1 MSRTYEKKMENN
13 LIRIQKYFTDCG
25 ILSRRAAEAAIE
37 AGEVYVNGEKA
48 TIGQKIDVSSD
59 IVKYRGR
66 VIRPTYKEYSYYMLN
81 KPRGF
86 ITSLSD
92 EKGRKCVTEL
102 LGGVK
107 ERVYPVGRLD
117 YNSEGL
123 LLLTNDGEIAN
134 RLTHPKNMITKEY
147 IVIVTGE
154 ITDETKKILTS
165 TVYSDGQALKAK
177 EVEVVNEGDKKS
189 VIRFVM
195 TEGKN
200 REIRR
205 ICEAASIN
213 VCRLKRVSIGKL
225 ELGRLSMGRYRAL
238 TPDEV
243 SYIKSL

>member
-1 MSRTYEKKMENN
+1 MDNN

-25 ILSRRAAEAAIE
+25 ILSRRSTESAIE
-37 AGEVYVNGEKA
+37 AGEISVNGEKA
-48 TIGQKIDVSSD
+48 FIGQKIDPKAD
-59 IVKYRGR
+59 IIKYKGK

-92 EKGRKCVTEL
+92 EKGRKCVTAL
-102 LGGVK
+102 LHGVK

-147 IVIVTGE
+147 IVIVSGE
-154 ITDETKKILTS
+154 ITDEAKKILSS

-177 EVEVVNEGDKKS
+177 EVEVINEGDKKS
-189 VIRFVM
+189 VLRFVM

-205 ICEAASIN
+205 ICDAASLN
-213 VCRLKRVSIGKL
+213 VCRLKRVSIGRL
-225 ELGRLSMGRYRAL
+225 ELGRLTMGRFRTL
-238 TPDEV
+238 TPDEIN
-243 SYIKSL
+243 YIKSL

>member
-1 MSRTYEKKMENN
+1 MEKNN
-13 LIRIQKYFTDCG
+13 QIRIQKYFTDCG

-37 AGEVYVNGEKA
+37 AGDITVNGEA
-48 TIGQKIDVSSD
+48 AYLGQKISPSEDC
-59 IVKYRGR
+59 VKYRGR
-66 VIRPTYKEYSYYMLN
+66 VILPTYKEYSYYMLN

-102 LGGVK
+102 LHGVT
-107 ERVYPVGRLD
+107 ERVYPIGRLD

-123 LLLTNDGEIAN
+123 LLLTNDGEAAN

-154 ITDETKKILTS
+154 INDKTKEILAS
-165 TVYSDGQALKAK
+165 TVYSEGQALKAK
-177 EVEVVNEGDKKS
+177 EVEVLSEGDKKS
-189 VIRFVM
+189 VVRFVM

-205 ICEAASIN
+205 ICEAASLN

-225 ELGRLSMGRYRAL
+225 ELGRLSMGRFRAL

-243 SYIKSL
+243 KYIKSL

>member
-1 MSRTYEKKMENN
+1 MENNN

-37 AGEVYVNGEKA
+37 SGDITVNGERA
-48 TIGQKIDVSSD
+48 YLGQKIDPSED
-59 IVKYRGR
+59 CVKYKGR

-102 LGGVK
+102 LHGVK

-123 LLLTNDGEIAN
+123 LLLTNDGEVAN
-134 RLTHPKNMITKEY
+134 RLTHPRNMITKEY

-154 ITDETKKILTS
+154 INDETKEILSS

-177 EVEVVNEGDKKS
+177 EVEVINEGDKKS

-205 ICEAASIN
+205 ICEAASLN
-213 VCRLKRVSIGKL
+213 VCRLKRISIGKL
-225 ELGRLSMGRYRAL
+225 ELGRLNMGRFRAL
-238 TPDEV
+238 TADEIN
-243 SYIKSL
+243 YIKSL

>member
-1 MSRTYEKKMENN
+1 
-13 LIRIQKYFTDCG
+13 
-25 ILSRRAAEAAIE
+25 
-37 AGEVYVNGEKA
+37 
-48 TIGQKIDVSSD
+48 
-59 IVKYRGR
+59 
-66 VIRPTYKEYSYYMLN
+66 MLN

-86 ITSLSD
+86 ITSLAD

-147 IVIVTGE
+147 IVIVTGQ

-165 TVYSDGQALKAK
+165 TVYSDGQALMAK
-177 EVEVVNEGDKKS
+177 EVEVINEGDKKS
-189 VIRFVM
+189 VLRFVM

-205 ICEAASIN
+205 ICEAASLN

-238 TPDEV
+238 TEDEI

>member
-1 MSRTYEKKMENN
+1 MET
-13 LIRIQKYFTDCG
+13 IRIQKYFTDCG

-37 AGEVYVNGEKA
+37 AGQITVNGVSA
-48 TIGQKIDVSSD
+48 TIGQKIDPSSD
-59 IVKYRGR
+59 IIKYKGR
-66 VIRPTYKEYSYYMLN
+66 VIRPTYREYSYYMLN

-102 LGGVK
+102 LGGVR

-123 LLLTNDGEIAN
+123 LLLTNDGQTAN
-134 RLTHPKNMITKEY
+134 KLTHPKNMISKQY
-147 IVIVTGE
+147 IVIVSGKV
-154 ITDETKKILTS
+154 DEDAEKVISS

-177 EVEVVNEGDKKS
+177 KVEILSEGDKKS
-189 VIRFVM
+189 VILFEM

-205 ICEAASIN
+205 ICEAAGLT
-213 VCRLKRVSIGKL
+213 VCRLKRISIGAL
-225 ELGRLSMGRYRAL
+225 ELGRLPMGRYRAL
-238 TPDEV
+238 TDEEIE
-243 SYIKSL
+243 YIRSL

>member
-1 MSRTYEKKMENN
+1 MEK
-13 LIRIQKYFTDCG
+13 IRIQKYFTDCG

-37 AGEVYVNGEKA
+37 NGHITVNGVSA
-48 TIGQKIDVSSD
+48 TIGQKIDPQTDV
-59 IVKYRGR
+59 IKYRGR
-66 VIRPTYKEYSYYMLN
+66 VIRPTYREYSYYMLN

-123 LLLTNDGEIAN
+123 LLLTNDGQTAN
-134 RLTHPKNMITKEY
+134 KLTHPKNMISKQY
-147 IVIVTGE
+147 IVIVSGKVE
-154 ITDETKKILTS
+154 QEAENVISS

-177 EVEVVNEGDKKS
+177 SVEILSQGDKKS
-189 VIRFVM
+189 VIMFEM

-205 ICEAASIN
+205 ICEAAGLH
-213 VCRLKRVSIGKL
+213 VCRLKRISIGAL
-225 ELGRLSMGRYRAL
+225 ELGRLPMGRYRAL
-238 TPDEV
+238 TDEEIA
-243 SYIKSL
+243 YIRSL

>member
-1 MSRTYEKKMENN
+1 MENKD

-25 ILSRRAAEAAIE
+25 ILSRRATEAAIE
-37 AGEVYVNGEKA
+37 AGAVSVNDA
-48 TIGQKIDVSSD
+48 PAFIGQKIDPHSD
-59 IVKYRGR
+59 IVKYKGR
-66 VIRPTYKEYSYYMLN
+66 IIRPTFKEYSYYMLN

-92 EKGRKCVTEL
+92 ERGRKCVTEL
-102 LGGVK
+102 LHGVK

-154 ITDETKKILTS
+154 ITDQTKEILSS
-165 TVYSDGQALKAK
+165 TVYSDGQQLKAK
-177 EVEVVNEGDKKS
+177 EVEVLNRGDKKS

-205 ICEAASIN
+205 ICEAASLN

-225 ELGRLSMGRYRAL
+225 ELGRLSMGRYRSL
-238 TPDEV
+238 TPEEIT
-243 SYIKSL
+243 YIKTL

>member
-1 MSRTYEKKMENN
+1 MEQ
-13 LIRIQKYFTDCG
+13 IRIQKYFTDCG
-25 ILSRRAAEAAIE
+25 ILSRRATEAAIE
-37 AGEVYVNGEKA
+37 SGEITVNGVKA
-48 TIGQKIDVSSD
+48 IVGQKIDPASD
-59 IVKYRGR
+59 IIKYRGR

-102 LGGVK
+102 LHGVR

-123 LLLTNDGEIAN
+123 LLLTNDGQIAN
-134 RLTHPKNMITKEY
+134 KLTHPRNMITKEY

-154 ITDETKKILTS
+154 VDEEAKRILSS

-177 EVEVVNEGDKKS
+177 SVEVINEGDKKT
-189 VIRFVM
+189 VLKFEM

-205 ICEAASIN
+205 ICEAASLN
-213 VCRLKRVSIGKL
+213 VCRLKRISIGAL

-238 TPDEV
+238 TDEEIA
-243 SYIKSL
+243 YIKSL

>member
-1 MSRTYEKKMENN
+1 MEK
-13 LIRIQKYFTDCG
+13 IRIQKYFTDCG
-25 ILSRRAAEAAIE
+25 ILSRRTAEAAIE
-37 AGEVYVNGEKA
+37 NGHITVNGVSA
-48 TIGQKIDVSSD
+48 TIGQKIDPQTDV
-59 IVKYRGR
+59 IKYRGR
-66 VIRPTYKEYSYYMLN
+66 VIRPTYREYSYYMLN

-123 LLLTNDGEIAN
+123 LLLTNDGQTAN
-134 RLTHPKNMITKEY
+134 KLTHPKNMISKQY
-147 IVIVTGE
+147 IVIVSGKVE
-154 ITDETKKILTS
+154 QEAENVISS

-177 EVEVVNEGDKKS
+177 SVEILSQGDKKS
-189 VIRFVM
+189 VIMFEM

-205 ICEAASIN
+205 ICEAAGLH
-213 VCRLKRVSIGKL
+213 VCRLKRISIGAL
-225 ELGRLSMGRYRAL
+225 ELGRLPMGRYRAL
-238 TPDEV
+238 TDEEIA
-243 SYIKSL
+243 YIRSL

>member
-1 MSRTYEKKMENN
+1 MET
-13 LIRIQKYFTDCG
+13 IRIQKYFTDCG

-37 AGEVYVNGEKA
+37 AGQITVNGVSA
-48 TIGQKIDVSSD
+48 TIGQKIDPSSD
-59 IVKYRGR
+59 IIKYKGR
-66 VIRPTYKEYSYYMLN
+66 VIRPTYREYSYYMLN

-102 LGGVK
+102 LGGVR

-123 LLLTNDGEIAN
+123 LLLTNDGQTAN
-134 RLTHPKNMITKEY
+134 KLTHPKNMISKQY
-147 IVIVTGE
+147 IVIVSGKV
-154 ITDETKKILTS
+154 DEDAEKVISS

-177 EVEVVNEGDKKS
+177 KVEILSEGDKKS
-189 VIRFVM
+189 VILFEM

-205 ICEAASIN
+205 ICEAAGLT
-213 VCRLKRVSIGKL
+213 VCRLKRISIGVL
-225 ELGRLSMGRYRAL
+225 ELGRLPMGRYRAL
-238 TPDEV
+238 TDEEIE
-243 SYIKSL
+243 YIRSL

>member
-1 MSRTYEKKMENN
+1 MEK
-13 LIRIQKYFTDCG
+13 IRIQKYFTDCG

-37 AGEVYVNGEKA
+37 AGEVSVNGERA
-48 TIGQKIDVSSD
+48 SIGQKIDPQAD
-59 IVKYRGR
+59 IIKYRGR
-66 VIRPTYKEYSYYMLN
+66 VIRPTFKEYSYYMLN

-102 LGGVK
+102 LHGVR

-123 LLLTNDGEIAN
+123 LLLTNDGETAN
-134 RLTHPKNMITKEY
+134 KLTHPRNMITKEY

-154 ITDETKKILTS
+154 ITDKTKEILSS
-165 TVYSDGQALKAK
+165 TVYSDGQALCAK
-177 EVEVVNEGDKKS
+177 EVEIINKGDKKS
-189 VIRFVM
+189 VIKFVM

-205 ICEAASIN
+205 ICEAAELN

-238 TPDEV
+238 SDEEIA
-243 SYIKSL
+243 YIKSL